1 MLIDFDQ
8 PLPVASVSIR
18 LTHRA
23 LIWLALLLVLL
34 MVAILQHN
42 NLLYLLVFWLISLSI
57 LAVVFGVKNIRSIK
71 ADLIRLKP
79 VFAGDSIGLILELTN
94 RANGHLFGLYSEFD
108 SEKQVNIAKH
118 QTIRQSLSINQ
129 RARGR
134 YRYQSVRLHSSYP
147 LDLFLF
153 SANYPVDGCFWVYPQ
168 PLTMPSA
175 DLIGAD
181 SDVNEFDIAGIRTY
195 QPGDKLNHI
204 DWKSLAKGQTL
215 QTKLFTQSNL
225 QPCIEFTLAS
235 TGQQL
240 LERQLSV
247 LTAWIIEAYN
257 QGLAFQLNLDGYP
270 VYGSGE
276 AHYHRCL
283 EMLAVYQ
290 SGAV

>member
-1 MLIDFDQ
+1 MLIDLDK
-8 PLPVASVSIR
+8 PLPAASVSIR
-18 LTHRA
+18 LTYRA
-23 LIWLALLLVLL
+23 LIWLALLLALL

-42 NLLYLLVFWLISLSI
+42 NLLYFLVFWMISLS
-57 LAVVFGVKNIRSIK
+57 LLVVVLGVKNIRSFK
-71 ADLIRLKP
+71 ADLIRCKP
-79 VFAGDSIGLILELTN
+79 VFAGDWIGFTLELSNRTN
-94 RANGHLFGLYSEFD
+94 SHLFGVYSEFD
-108 SEKQVNIAKH
+108 SQKPVNIAKH
-118 QTIRQSLSINQ
+118 QTIRQLISISP

-134 YRYQSVRLHSSYP
+134 YGYQSVRLHSSYP

-153 SANYPVDGCFWVYPQ
+153 NANYPVDSCFWVYPQ
-168 PLTMPSA
+168 PLMMPSA
-175 DLIGAD
+175 DLSGAD
-181 SDVNEFDIAGIRTY
+181 GDANQGDIAGIRTY

-204 DWKSLAKGQTL
+204 HWKSLPKGQLL
-215 QTKLFTQSNL
+215 QTKLFTQSNR
-225 QPCIEFTLAS
+225 QPSIEFTLAS

-247 LTAWIIEAYN
+247 LTAWIIAAYN